1 MHVCDAMSYT
11 DVAGRT
17 LFDYQTGSCVSYY
30 SPRRYTAIER
40 YDAEGKLAETCNSRI
55 LSLDS
60 AVIKEIPSSNVFHAA
75 AWNEDAY
82 STAWATYMA
91 NPTHANWEAVVATN
105 PDYLAYIIQY
115 EDMSRLSFNDY
126 IMKEIYSQLLDRLV
140 SHFLNQGTIDSLVG
154 TVMNM
159 INSDNMVLGIVRN
172 VLFPQFQIGYDEE
185 YDEAIMSNIDQK
197 HALNGFVQYVLDTVL
212 YNMPYQY
219 NGATVNKALDLIN
232 AVVNDILNWSFG
244 DETLQSDVNPQ
255 NKGKMKVQDIA
266 CFIPH
271 RPHYGYRDFL

>member
-1 MHVCDAMSYT
+1 
-11 DVAGRT
+11 
-17 LFDYQTGSCVSYY
+17 
-30 SPRRYTAIER
+30 
-40 YDAEGKLAETCNSRI
+40 
-55 LSLDS
+55 
-60 AVIKEIPSSNVFHAA
+60 
-75 AWNEDAY
+75 
-82 STAWATYMA
+82 
-91 NPTHANWEAVVATN
+91 
-105 PDYLAYIIQY
+105 
-115 EDMSRLSFNDY
+115 
-126 IMKEIYSQLLDRLV
+126 
-140 SHFLNQGTIDSLVG
+140 
-154 TVMNM
+154 
-159 INSDNMVLGIVRN
+159 
-172 VLFPQFQIGYDEE
+172 
-185 YDEAIMSNIDQK
+185 MSNIDQK